1 MGARVNPDGLPLAE
15 GRRRDKLRAM
25 ARKHRRIEPYLDRL
39 YRFAVSLAREEEAAR
54 ELVQLTALKALS
66 ARSVPRDEPAYRA
79 WLFRILRNAFYDEL
93 RRGRRA
99 AEIFE
104 EMPDEPPAME
114 YWGGDERLINA
125 TSVRIALGQLSA
137 GHREILALIDLAG
150 FSYREAAE
158 TLEVPVGT
166 VMSRISRARDKLLEA
181 LGESNVRALPRR
193 RGGRG

>member
-1 MGARVNPDGLPLAE
+1 MPE
-15 GRRRDKLRAM
+15 
-25 ARKHRRIEPYLDRL
+25 KHRRIEPYLDRL
-39 YRFAVSLAREEEAAR
+39 YRFAFSLAREEEAAR
-54 ELVQLTALKALS
+54 ELVQLMALKALS

-79 WLFRILRNAFYDEL
+79 WLFRILRNAFYDGL
-93 RRGRRA
+93 RRDRRA

-104 EMPDEPPAME
+104 EMPAEAAAME

-137 GHREILALIDLAG
+137 GHREILALVDLAG

-158 TLEVPVGT
+158 VLEVPVGT

-181 LGESNVRALPRR
+181 LGETNVRALPRR
-193 RGGRG
+193 RGRG